1 MVIPFRY
8 QHPLRMNL
16 QPYVESDNLTASNL
30 SAAAVTMFG
39 ASSTEEEESGGFS
52 SRAGLI
58 VGICLGAGV
67 IYIVKV
73 SQVSQSVTTLSH
85 PTPKNTIQKV
95 SEVDLLCHRSFPL

>member
-39 ASSTEEEESGGFS
+39 ASSTNEEESGGFS

-67 IYIVKV
+67 I
-73 SQVSQSVTTLSH
+73 
-85 PTPKNTIQKV
+85 
-95 SEVDLLCHRSFPL
+95 